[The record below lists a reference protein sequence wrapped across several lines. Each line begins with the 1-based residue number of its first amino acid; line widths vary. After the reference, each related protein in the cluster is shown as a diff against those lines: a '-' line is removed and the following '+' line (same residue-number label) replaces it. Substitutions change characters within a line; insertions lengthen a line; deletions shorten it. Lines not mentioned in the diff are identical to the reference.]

1 VPTNEKLFALMSRP
15 SLFNRHSV
23 LLKRSFTTFS
33 KEKHSMK
40 FQVGCWIVGFLL
52 SVLSVAAQTASSASA
67 PSQAPR
73 LIQSS
78 QASQARLRALL
89 SRGGVQSSERQPDL
103 PNTAPAA
110 ATQGSPLSLTLTF
123 SLIDFPRS
131 TTSTAMGID
140 DKGRI
145 VGGFNDGNLENY
157 LPGNNAFRLT
167 GNAFSSVAFPG
178 AVQTVAF
185 GINKSGEIVGAFVD
199 SGGATHGFTLVD
211 KTYTQFDC
219 PAGYTVPYA
228 INDSGQIVG
237 YCEGSDS
244 GFLLSGGVFTTIAV
258 PGANFTL
265 AEGINDAGVI
275 VGWYFVDGTSG
286 YQGFVDNGGSFT
298 TIDYPGYPNT
308 YLAGINDSGLI
319 VGGYG
324 TAVTIGSTNYEWPH
338 GFLYS
343 AGAFT
348 SFDAPFGDVV
358 VTNPFALNN
367 KGEIVGGYV
376 DSAGMNYG
384 FYIKV
389 TQ

>member
-1 VPTNEKLFALMSRP
+1 MKNDYAG
-15 SLFNRHSV
+15 FNANFVCAGIRFY
-23 LLKRSFTTFS
+23 LERSFTTFP

-40 FQVGCWIVGFLL
+40 PHIGCLIVGFLL
-52 SVLSVAAQTASSASA
+52 SVLPMAAQPATGGSMSS
-67 PSQAPR
+67 QLPR

-78 QASQARLRALL
+78 QTPEVRTPALL
-89 SRGGVQSSERQPDL
+89 LRGGVPLSQRQPDL
-103 PNTAPAA
+103 PNVTSAT
-110 ATQGSPLSLTLTF
+110 ATQGSPLSFGLTF
-123 SLIDFPRS
+123 ALIEFPRS
-131 TTSTAMGID
+131 TTTTAMGID

-145 VGGFNDGNLENY
+145 VGRYNDGSLEND
-157 LPGNNAFRLT
+157 LPGNNAFRLS
-167 GNAFSSVAFPG
+167 GDAFSSLAFPG

-199 SGGATHGFTLVD
+199 TSGAYHGFTLVD

-219 PAGYTVPYA
+219 PAGYTIPSA
-228 INDSGQIVG
+228 INNSGQIVG
-237 YCEGSDS
+237 YCGGNNS

-258 PGANFTL
+258 PGANFTW
-265 AEGINDAGVI
+265 AEGISDAGVL
-275 VGWYFVDGTSG
+275 VGWYFVDGARG

-298 TIDYPGYPNT
+298 TINYPGYPNT

-348 SFDAPFGDVV
+348 SFDAPFGDVE
-358 VTNPFALNN
+358 VTNPFAVNPKARLS
-367 KGEIVGGYV
+367 G
-376 DSAGMNYG
+376 A
-384 FYIKV
+384 
-389 TQ
+389 T